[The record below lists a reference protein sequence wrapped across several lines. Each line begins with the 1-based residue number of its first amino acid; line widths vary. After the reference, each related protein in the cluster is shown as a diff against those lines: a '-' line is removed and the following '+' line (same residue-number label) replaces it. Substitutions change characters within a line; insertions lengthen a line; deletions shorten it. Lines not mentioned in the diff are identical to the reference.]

1 MTPPASHR
9 ARLADPLNRALLAL
23 GVTQILGWG
32 TTVYALGVLGRPI
45 VLATGWPP
53 AVAYGGLTAAL
64 LAAAAISMPAGRWLD
79 RAGGRTVMTCGSLI
93 AAVSL
98 ALVAYATAVWAYL
111 LAWAL
116 VGLGMRLCLYDA
128 AFATLV
134 QMAPARGRR
143 AISLLTLPGGLASTI
158 LWPVGALLEQAYG
171 WRTTLL
177 VFALLNAGVCAPLHW
192 FALARG
198 HRALT
203 ADPATPA
210 TNSAAATL
218 ASPPAA
224 PPVLQGPRRTAA
236 MALFA
241 LAMAASAIVM
251 GAMSVHLLPV
261 LAATG
266 IDARYA
272 VLLASM
278 KGVAQTVAR
287 LIELVFGK
295 RLPAIMLARLT
306 FWLMPLSFVVLL
318 AGGASLVT
326 ASIFIALFG
335 AANGL
340 TTIVRG
346 VVPLALF
353 GPKGYGEVLGKVAT
367 PVLLANAI
375 APVAFAALTDGAD
388 PTRGV
393 LLVLAAAGLAVIGM
407 EVLARWTRAR

>member
-1 MTPPASHR
+1 VSINPLAGVTG
-9 ARLADPLNRALLAL
+9 LADPLNRALLAL
-23 GVTQILGWG
+23 GVTQIVGWG

-64 LAAAAISMPAGRWLD
+64 LAAAAISTPAGRWLD
-79 RAGGRTVMTCGSLI
+79 RSGGRAVMATGSLL
-93 AAVSL
+93 AAGSL
-98 ALVAYATAVWAYL
+98 ALVAHATAVWGYL

-158 LWPVGALLEQAYG
+158 LWPAGALLEQAYG
-171 WRTTLL
+171 WRTALL
-177 VFALLNAGVCAPLHW
+177 VFALLNAAVCAPLHW
-192 FALARG
+192 FCLSRG
-198 HRALT
+198 
-203 ADPATPA
+203 PATPEVGSEA
-210 TNSAAATL
+210 ESTNAAA
-218 ASPPAA
+218 PVAA
-224 PPVLQGPRRTAA
+224 PPALAGPRRAAA

-241 LAMAASAIVM
+241 LALAASAIVM

-272 VLLASM
+272 VLLASL
-278 KGVAQTVAR
+278 KGVAQTIAR

-295 RLPAIMLARLT
+295 RLPAILLARLT
-306 FWLMPLSFVVLL
+306 FWLMPLSFVILL
-318 AGGASLVT
+318 AGGASLLT

-367 PVLLANAI
+367 PVLLANAV
-375 APVAFAALTDGAD
+375 APVAFAAMADGSD
-388 PTRGV
+388 LTRGL
-393 LLVLAAAGLAVIGM
+393 LLVLTAAACAVIAM